1 MLIPA
6 RLSIGRFP
14 RFGDWLG
21 HLNKIWEQWQKCLR
35 NSDLSCWNV
44 ENGLAAS
51 LYLSMR
57 CLRKRLLTSC
67 LFLRHTPYCIFHRK
81 RLRDSHVNDPLILEA
96 PLGKLADGSGW
107 QNNKFCI
114 CDGSILWSLVG
125 ELCGREVCFTLVYPS
140 GFCHSYKTPGFFS
153 TEDLFS
159 ILVGAEDIN
168 MTLQNFGS
176 NKIIWVEG
184 ENQCSSCRGGV
195 WFGENY
201 LCAGGGWYQT
211 GEWVQGNRQQGRGSC
226 RTARR
231 KISTLYLRLC
241 LIFFPFYKPEV

>member
-140 GFCHSYKTPGFFS
+140 GFCHGYKTPGFFFPLKTCLVS
-153 TEDLFS
+153 WSEQRILIWRCRILEATRSFGWKVR
-159 ILVGAEDIN
+159 INVVLVGVVCDLVKTTSVQVVADTKLENEFRVTASKEEVLAEQ
-168 MTLQNFGS
+168 L
-176 NKIIWVEG
+176 
-184 ENQCSSCRGGV
+184 
-195 WFGENY
+195 
-201 LCAGGGWYQT
+201 AG
-211 GEWVQGNRQQGRGSC
+211 
-226 RTARR
+226 
-231 KISTLYLRLC
+231 K
-241 LIFFPFYKPEV
+241 